1 MAGDVL
7 VTALSGAD
15 HVVVV
20 GAGLAG
26 WRFAQSLRRDGYDGA
41 LTLIGAEPYAPYD
54 RPPLSKQVLAGKW
67 DVDKTTLATPELVS
81 SLDVVLRL
89 GVAATALDV
98 ATTTVHLADGVQVA
112 GTHVVIA
119 TGSRA
124 RHVAYSAGDLALTL
138 RTRDDLIRLRHDLS
152 FIEPGGVIA
161 IIGGGF
167 IGAEAATALHSLG
180 YTPIVLEAAARPL
193 VGILGDDVSRWLGN
207 LATDAGIELRNDQ
220 RIGDVEYR
228 DDRFVVRF
236 DDGSALEAAA
246 VIVAAGASVNDE
258 WLATSGLTIDN
269 GVVVDADLLAT
280 DRVGAIGD
288 VARFMW
294 SNTLGEELVR
304 IEHWQIANDH
314 ATALARLWAT
324 GRRSEDPLVPYFWS
338 DQYGKKIQ
346 MLGHARPDDDVR
358 IVKGAVEEGKWLAVF
373 SRGGVVSGVVT
384 LSQPRALMLSK
395 GLLDVR
401 TTLDQALELAPWS
414 A

>member
-7 VTALSGAD
+7 MTALTGAD
-15 HVVVV
+15 HVVIV
-20 GAGLAG
+20 GAGFAG

-67 DVDKTTLATPELVS
+67 DVEKTTLATPELVS
-81 SLDVVLRL
+81 SLDVVLRV

-98 ATTTVHLADGVQVA
+98 ATTTVHLADGTQVA
-112 GTHVVIA
+112 GTHIVIA
-119 TGSRA
+119 TGTRA
-124 RHVAYSAGDLALTL
+124 RGLAYSAGDLVLTL
-138 RTRDDLIRLRHDLS
+138 RTRDDLIRLRHDLGA
-152 FIEPGGVIA
+152 IEPGGVIA
-161 IIGGGF
+161 IVGGGF
-167 IGAEAATALHSLG
+167 IGAEVATGLHSLG
-180 YTPIVLEAAARPL
+180 FTPIVLEAGTRPL
-193 VGILGDDVSRWLGN
+193 VRVLGDDVSRWLGD
-207 LATDAGIELRNDQ
+207 LAADAGIELRNDQ
-220 RIGDVEYR
+220 RIADVEYR
-228 DDRFVVRF
+228 DDHFVVGF
-236 DDGSALEAAA
+236 EDGSALEAAA
-246 VIVAAGASVNDE
+246 VIVAAGASTNDE

-294 SNTLGEELVR
+294 SNTFGEELVR

-324 GRRSEDPLVPYFWS
+324 GQRSDVLLVPYFWS

-346 MLGHARPDDDVR
+346 MLGHSRPDDDVR

-373 SRGGVVSGVVT
+373 SRGGVVSAVVA
-384 LSQPRALMLSK
+384 LNQPRALMLSK

-401 TTLDQALELAPWS
+401 TTLDEALELAPWS